1 LWWVKNSLQSASTIE
16 AIVFHTLF
24 VQDLRPQLSIHRVD
38 HGITWRMYGW
48 RLFTGRVHFKLS
60 KLSLWQVRGKFQ
72 FAKGK
77 EALKWSIRGGH
88 WKKRWNSL

>member
-24 VQDLRPQLSIHRVD
+24 VHDLWPQLSIHRGD

-60 KLSLWQVRGKFQ
+60 S
-72 FAKGK
+72 
-77 EALKWSIRGGH
+77 
-88 WKKRWNSL
+88 